1 MGSNPTPRTTSFTY
15 VCARFQWT
23 TNTSVVVD
31 VSSFMAGLPSSLGT
45 LEKNGVGLDPAIGF
59 LHDLAESKEPLVCDL
74 QELFRWLA
82 ACQ

>member
-1 MGSNPTPRTTSFTY
+1 
-15 VCARFQWT
+15 
-23 TNTSVVVD
+23 
-31 VSSFMAGLPSSLGT
+31 MAGLPSSLGT